1 MQSASISN
9 GAMNGSINPRLS
21 KSKQISPTLPGGTHI
36 GSHHANN
43 YYQDNKEKSP
53 RRQSQYANDENDD
66 SSPGLGA
73 KNQKIK
79 GGSQAFNQASVPN
92 TNS

>member
-9 GAMNGSINPRLS
+9 GQINGSINPRLS

-43 YYQDNKEKSP
+43 YYHNNKEKSP
-53 RRQSQYANDENDD
+53 RRQSQYNNDD
-66 SSPGLGA
+66 NDDNSPGLGS
-73 KNQKIK
+73 KN
-79 GGSQAFNQASVPN
+79 
-92 TNS
+92 